1 MRHSKPKRFTY
12 WQARFTTEPN
22 KETLQQLLHSTFA
35 GTKVGERLSQRKPI
49 SSGGNTPAFDN
60 TKIEERLWPTDEEE
74 NYHYFINR
82 YFVNYKAMRP
92 RFFCANFLGYEKGKI
107 GQGIKEAFDKDQIDI
122 TALPAPKAADGKEQQ
137 YLDGKLYFV
146 CSGNHVILSQDA
158 HLKAKRLEQ
167 YLNEMF
173 HKRCDGFPEN
183 QQLILVNISRKSKE
197 KIKGA
202 KKINLSRR
210 LEYTPKISDQKQ
222 LQIVKEIPD
231 GRLWKAIKVFCGDMI
246 DFTQFEMDGITD
258 PKEIKGTLSL
268 SWKKKRKEPDSDQ
281 FDSFTNA
288 FRHVGNEMDF
298 EVETKSG
305 KIKGNDLRL
314 FTLKSVEHNKDDMP
328 IDTDIF
334 DKMIE
339 WYRHLVK
346 AEDI

>member
-1 MRHSKPKRFTY
+1 MRRSKTKRFTY

-22 KETLQQLLHSTFA
+22 KETLQQLLHSAFA
-35 GTKVGERLSQRKPI
+35 GTKVVERLSQRKPI
-49 SSGGNTPAFDN
+49 SSGVNTLAFDN
-60 TKIEERLWPTDEEE
+60 AKIEERLWPTDEEE
-74 NYHYFINR
+74 NYRYFINHQSKR
-82 YFVNYKAMRP
+82 SG
-92 RFFCANFLGYEKGKI
+92 FFCANFFGYEKGKI
-107 GQGIKEAFDKDQIDI
+107 GQVIKEAFDKDQIDI
-122 TALPAPKAADGKEQQ
+122 TPLPAPKSADGKEQQ

-146 CSGNHVILSQDA
+146 CSGNHVILSQDV

-167 YLNEMF
+167 YLNGMF
-173 HKRCDGFPEN
+173 HKSCDGFPEN
-183 QQLILVNISRKSKE
+183 QQLMLVNISRKAKE

-202 KKINLSRR
+202 KKINLSRH

-222 LQIVKEIPD
+222 LQIIPD
-231 GRLWKAIKVFCGDMI
+231 GRLWRAIKVFCGDII
-246 DFTQFEMDGITD
+246 DFTQFETDGITD
-258 PKEIKGTLSL
+258 PKEIKSTLSL
-268 SWKKKRKEPDSDQ
+268 SWKKKGKEPDSDQ
-281 FDSFTNA
+281 FDSFANA

>member
-1 MRHSKPKRFTY
+1 MRRSKPKRFTY
-12 WQARFTTEPN
+12 WQARFTPEPYE
-22 KETLQQLLHSTFA
+22 KTLQQLLNSAFA

-49 SSGGNTPAFDN
+49 SSGGNTPVFDN

-74 NYHYFINR
+74 NYR
-82 YFVNYKAMRP
+82 YFVNYKTMRSG
-92 RFFCANFLGYEKGKI
+92 FFCANFFGYEKGKI
-107 GQGIKEAFDKDQIDI
+107 GQVIKEAFDKDQIDI

-183 QQLILVNISRKSKE
+183 QQLMLVNISRKSKE
-197 KIKGA
+197 RIKGA
-202 KKINLSRR
+202 KKINLSGH

-231 GRLWKAIKVFCGDMI
+231 GRLWRAIKAFCGDMI
-246 DFTQFEMDGITD
+246 DFTQFETDGVTD
-258 PKEIKGTLSL
+258 PKEIKATLSL
-268 SWKKKRKEPDSDQ
+268 SWKKKGKEPDSDQ
-281 FDSFTNA
+281 FDSFANT
-288 FRHVGNEMDF
+288 FRHVDDEIDF
-298 EVETKSG
+298 GVETNSG

-328 IDTDIF
+328 IDADIF
-334 DKMIE
+334 GKMID
-339 WYRHLVK
+339 WYRLLVE
-346 AEDI
+346 AGDI

>member
-1 MRHSKPKRFTY
+1 MMRHSKQKRFTY
-12 WQARFTTEPN
+12 WQARFTPEPN
-22 KETLQQLLHSTFA
+22 KETLQQLLNTAFA
-35 GTKVGERLSQRKPI
+35 GTKVRQRLSQRKPI

-60 TKIEERLWPTDEEE
+60 TKIEERLWPADEEE
-74 NYHYFINR
+74 NYRYFIN
-82 YFVNYKAMRP
+82 YKTMRSG
-92 RFFCANFLGYEKGKI
+92 FFCANFFGYEKGKI
-107 GQGIKEAFDKDQIDI
+107 GQVIKEAFEKDQIDI

-183 QQLILVNISRKSKE
+183 QQLMLVNISRKTKE

-202 KKINLSRR
+202 KKINLSGH

-222 LQIVKEIPD
+222 LQIIPD
-231 GRLWKAIKVFCGDMI
+231 GRLWRAIKVFCGDMI
-246 DFTQFEMDGITD
+246 DFTQFETDGITD
-258 PKEIKGTLSL
+258 PKEIKSTLSL
-268 SWKKKRKEPDSDQ
+268 SWKKKGKERDSDQ
-281 FDSFTNA
+281 FDSFANA

-334 DKMIE
+334 DKMID
-339 WYRHLVK
+339 WYQHLVE